1 MKKVSFLQQVRKESW
16 HITICV
22 RQFANNNIRL
32 LLHPE
37 PIQYD
42 ILDPVL
48 RAAMAQ
54 NKAYICTTY
63 KVRRAL
69 IASKEALY
77 DLSKRR
83 LIKKN

>member
-1 MKKVSFLQQVRKESW
+1 MLT
-16 HITICV
+16 TISAYYFT
-22 RQFANNNIRL
+22 QSLFNMT
-32 LLHPE
+32 
-37 PIQYD
+37 
-42 ILDPVL
+42 LDPVL

-54 NKAYICTTY
+54 NKAYICTLY
-63 KVRRAL
+63 IVRRAL

>member
-1 MKKVSFLQQVRKESW
+1 MSDKYVRTNKLTFGFLSTGNQVDGKSLYLAELKKQMKKVSILQQVRKESW

-42 ILDPVL
+42 
-48 RAAMAQ
+48 
-54 NKAYICTTY
+54 T
-63 KVRRAL
+63 
-69 IASKEALY
+69 
-77 DLSKRR
+77 
-83 LIKKN
+83 

>member
-1 MKKVSFLQQVRKESW
+1 M
-16 HITICV
+16 T
-22 RQFANNNIRL
+22 
-32 LLHPE
+32 
-37 PIQYD
+37 
-42 ILDPVL
+42 LDPVL

-77 DLSKRR
+77 YLSERR
-83 LIKKN
+83 LIKRRIKTSTSGLGEIEPHNKKMCGR

>member
-1 MKKVSFLQQVRKESW
+1 M
-16 HITICV
+16 T
-22 RQFANNNIRL
+22 
-32 LLHPE
+32 
-37 PIQYD
+37 
-42 ILDPVL
+42 LDPVL

-54 NKAYICTTY
+54 NKAYICTLY
-63 KVRRAL
+63 IVRRAL